1 MMAIFEGAGVA
12 LVTPFKENGS
22 VNYEVLESLIEEQIA
37 AGTDCIVAMGTTG
50 ESATTS
56 EEEHIQ
62 VIRFVCEV
70 VNGRI
75 PVVAGTG
82 SNCTQTAVELSVEAE
97 EAGADGVLLV
107 SPYYNKATQ
116 NGLKAHFTKI
126 ANSIK
131 IPAIL
136 YNVPSRTGVNIAP
149 ETIVD
154 LCRHV
159 ENIVGVKEASGN
171 FSAAELNE
179 YIATIKEGG
188 EVSAKEFPSYLSVF
202 ISDYFNTPAESAV
215 LHEDHLAALY
225 YEYAM
230 KCGNKFVAAWFEF
243 NLNINN
249 ILVAFTSRKFK
260 WDIASNIVGN
270 TEVCEALR
278 TSSAR
283 DFGLSGEV
291 DVFESL
297 VKISEITELVERE
310 KKLDALRWNWMED
323 AIFFDYFTVER
334 IFAFLLKLEMIE
346 RWISLD
352 KERGN
357 QLFRS
362 IIESLK
368 NDVQIPAEFR

>member
-1 MMAIFEGAGVA
+1 MQTQMEQLGYKNVFIGTVEGEPEDTECQAVIEKIKEAGY
-12 LVTPFKENGS
+12 KK
-22 VNYEVLESLIEEQIA
+22 
-37 AGTDCIVAMGTTG
+37 
-50 ESATTS
+50 
-56 EEEHIQ
+56 
-62 VIRFVCEV
+62 VILR
-70 VNGRI
+70 
-75 PVVAGTG
+75 PLMVVAG
-82 SNCTQTAVELSVEAE
+82 
-97 EAGADGVLLV
+97 
-107 SPYYNKATQ
+107 
-116 NGLKAHFTKI
+116 
-126 ANSIK
+126 
-131 IPAIL
+131 
-136 YNVPSRTGVNIAP
+136 
-149 ETIVD
+149 
-154 LCRHV
+154 
-159 ENIVGVKEASGN
+159 
-171 FSAAELNE
+171 
-179 YIATIKEGG
+179 
-188 EVSAKEFPSYLSVF
+188 
-202 ISDYFNTPAESAV
+202 
-215 LHEDHLAALY
+215 DHLAALY

-230 KCGNKFVAAWFEF
+230 KCGNKFVSSWFEF

-249 ILVAFTSRKFK
+249 ILVAFTARKFK
-260 WDIASNIVGN
+260 WDIAAHIVGN

-323 AIFFDYFTVER
+323 AIFFDYFTIER

-368 NDVQIPAEFR
+368 NEVQIPAEFR